1 MNQIIERGLPAMK
14 PINPTGRTAK
24 SGASPSLKKARSA
37 RTHPNTPEVKIG
49 ISDLTVMTADKFEQ
63 QSWSTVLDKV
73 GKLPAV
79 VIQGGQRNEAVLLSV
94 AMYELLLQHLGDI
107 APQEVANAIA
117 LARVQKECDERL
129 AVLNEG
135 ESLAEVIKNAPHQGK
150 VKLGPAF

>member
-14 PINPTGRTAK
+14 PINTVGRSAK
-24 SGASPSLKKARSA
+24 SGTSASLKKARSP
-37 RTHPNTPEVKIG
+37 RKNPNTPEVKIG
-49 ISDLTVMTADKFEQ
+49 IPDLTVMTADKFEQ

-73 GKLPAV
+73 GNLPAV
-79 VIQGGQRNEAVLLSV
+79 VIQGDQRNEAVILSV
-94 AMYELLLQHLGDI
+94 AMYELLLQHIGDI
-107 APQEVANAIA
+107 PPQEVTNAIA